1 MYASGVYEGY
11 AGAARMLTRV
21 SNEYEASPSQDGW
34 MDLMDATHN
43 EANAYQH
50 WLTALAA
57 PPVDVDLPLVLLGR
71 FMSERFLL

>member
-34 MDLMDATHN
+34 MDLMDATHA

-50 WLTALAA
+50 WLNALVT
-57 PPVDVDLPLVLLGR
+57 PQVDPDLPLVLLGR
-71 FMSERFLL
+71 FMSERFSL